1 MGLVLGLVLDLGREA
16 IQVIQEDPHRVCIQT
31 GANDRMDLVVIPD
44 QTRVHRAISVEEV
57 VAVIPVV
64 IPVVIQVAMQVVG
77 ITMVEVVVI
86 PVAIPVAIIQEAE
99 EVVIQVAIQVVIPVA
114 IQEDI

>member
-1 MGLVLGLVLDLGREA
+1 MGLVLDLDRGREA

-31 GANDRMDLVVIPD
+31 GANDRMDPD